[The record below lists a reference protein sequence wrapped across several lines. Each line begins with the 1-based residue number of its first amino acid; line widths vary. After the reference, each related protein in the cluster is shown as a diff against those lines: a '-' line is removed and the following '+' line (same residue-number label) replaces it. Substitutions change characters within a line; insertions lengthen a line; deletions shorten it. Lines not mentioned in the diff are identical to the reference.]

1 MAQIQ
6 KIPTN
11 KAFQRLSSFPLDGSC
26 LFQTLAQAEAY
37 CNGPVAYA
45 GQVIYVADA
54 RTQEEIRDA
63 YSAYDKVFFIN
74 KEKMLLEFAGSDA
87 RLISESQI
95 DNAFD
100 SIFGPQNP

>member
-26 LFQTLAQAEAY
+26 LFETLAQAQEY

-54 RTQEEIRDA
+54 RTQVEIEA
-63 YSAYDKVFFIN
+63 GGSVYEKVFFISAA
-74 KEKMLLEFAGSDA
+74 KALTEFSGSS
-87 RLISESQI
+87 LITEAQI
-95 DNAFD
+95 DDAFNEVFD
-100 SIFGPQNP
+100 D